1 VNVLSE
7 FLTSLT
13 SFEKA
18 YFYIALAGTLFF
30 LLQSVFTFLDLGETF
45 NFDSDF
51 DGEMDTDMGF
61 LGLSMPF
68 HLFTIRGIIG
78 FIMLFGWAGLGFSKS
93 GTSPLYTFLI
103 ALLSG
108 FVMMLIIALIYYSIS
123 KLKEDGNENLQTS
136 IGKEAQVYLTIPAE
150 SQGFGKIHL
159 VMNGSLRE
167 YEAITMEKETIK
179 SGEVVRVVRVVND
192 KLVVEKSNI

>member
-1 VNVLSE
+1 VNDLSE
-7 FLTSLT
+7 FLNSLT

-45 NFDSDF
+45 NLDSDF
-51 DGEMDTDMGF
+51 DGEMDTDIGF

-93 GTSPLYTFLI
+93 GMSPLNTFLI

-108 FVMMLIIALIYYSIS
+108 FAMMLIIALIYYSIS
-123 KLKEDGNENLQTS
+123 KLKEDGNEDLETS
-136 IGKEAQVYLTIPAE
+136 IGKEAQVYLTIPAN

-159 VMNGSLRE
+159 VMSGSLRE
-167 YEAITMEKETIK
+167 YEAITMEEEPIN
-179 SGEVVRVVRVVND
+179 SGQVVKVVRVIND
-192 KLVVEKSNI
+192 KLVVEKEK